1 VAEGAGTWARVER
14 ARDEL
19 AAQVLG
25 DPHVSLVDIAL
36 HEDGESPLLRVHVRG
51 EAADLAGLPTEI
63 DGIPVQ
69 VVAGDYRPEPTED

>member
-1 VAEGAGTWARVER
+1 VER

-25 DPHVSLVDIAL
+25 HPQVSMVDIGL
-36 HEDGESPLLRVHVRG
+36 DEDGESPLLRVHVRG
-51 EAADLAGLPTEI
+51 EPSDFGGLPTEI